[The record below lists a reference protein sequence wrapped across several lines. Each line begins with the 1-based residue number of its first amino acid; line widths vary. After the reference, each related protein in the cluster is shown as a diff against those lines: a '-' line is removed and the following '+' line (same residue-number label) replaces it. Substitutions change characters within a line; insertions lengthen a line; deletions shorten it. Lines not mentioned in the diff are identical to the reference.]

1 MAGHLHKSFND
12 HQVRALL
19 KRYADREIELQ
30 HILGVLKIGRSR
42 FFQIFKNYQEDP
54 SGFTVAYQR
63 KSGPRKL
70 APEIEK
76 NILHELC
83 YEKRLIEDPA
93 VPLRRYNYSY
103 IRDRLR
109 DKYHQKVS
117 VPTIIKK
124 AKEHDFYLSKP
135 KRKAHDREVL
145 TNYVGELIQHDSS
158 AHKWAPD
165 SGQKWHLITSL
176 DDHSR
181 LLLYADFVER
191 ETSWDHIAALEN
203 VVLNY
208 GVPYAYYTDSHSIF
222 RFVQGRDSFWRK
234 HHLVT
239 DDVDPQWKQVLQE
252 CRIELRY
259 ALSPQAKG
267 KVERP
272 YGWLQDRVVRTCSR
286 ENVKTIDQARQVLQ
300 SEKHRYNYRQ
310 VHSTT
315 GEIPILR
322 FRRALKEKR
331 TLFRQFEV
339 PPPFRSTKDI
349 FSLKVERV
357 VDPYRKV
364 SFHNL
369 EFKLNGVAVRDRV
382 QLRIVPDVG
391 RDMAEIRFW
400 SEGRLIDIRKIKS
413 ESLGQVHF

>member
-1 MAGHLHKSFND
+1 
-12 HQVRALL
+12 
-19 KRYADREIELQ
+19 
-30 HILGVLKIGRSR
+30 
-42 FFQIFKNYQEDP
+42 
-54 SGFTVAYQR
+54 
-63 KSGPRKL
+63 
-70 APEIEK
+70 
-76 NILHELC
+76 
-83 YEKRLIEDPA
+83 
-93 VPLRRYNYSY
+93 
-103 IRDRLR
+103 
-109 DKYHQKVS
+109 
-117 VPTIIKK
+117 
-124 AKEHDFYLSKP
+124 
-135 KRKAHDREVL
+135 L

-158 AHKWAPD
+158 IHKWAPD
-165 SGQKWHLITSL
+165 AGQKWHLITSL

-181 LLLYADFVER
+181 LLLYADFFER

-208 GVPYAYYTDSHSIF
+208 GIPYAYYTDSHSIF

-234 HHLVT
+234 HQLVT

-267 KVERP
+267 KIERP

-286 ENVKTIDQARQVLQ
+286 ENVKTIDQARQVLRF
-300 SEKHRYNYRQ
+300 EKHRYNNRQ

-322 FRRALKEKR
+322 FRRAIQEKR
-331 TLFRQFEV
+331 TLFREFEV

-349 FSLKVERV
+349 FCLKVERV
-357 VDPYRKV
+357 VDPYRKI
-364 SFHNL
+364 SFQNL
-369 EFKLNGVAVRDRV
+369 EFKLDGVAVRDRV

-400 SEGRLIDIRKIKS
+400 SEGRLVDIRKIKTA
-413 ESLGQVHF
+413 SLNLVHF